1 MMRMAKGFRRLARLS
16 QEAARDDDV
25 FCGHGP
31 DTLRLALADRDA
43 VTLEQSGFRTGD
55 ALDAA

>member
-31 DTLRLALADRDA
+31 DTFRLALADRDA
-43 VTLEQSGFRTGD
+43 VTLE
-55 ALDAA
+55 